1 MYELTRYPKKT
12 GIVKMRN
19 INVCWFVVLVYFSW
33 PLIAMGAA
41 TLEEGVA
48 AVEKQDYET
57 AFSVF
62 KQLAEQGNAEAQ
74 YNLAILYRQGKG
86 VTQDKEVALKWFEKS
101 AALGLASAEY
111 YLGHL
116 YDNGDGVTRDPAT
129 AVSWYKKAAE
139 KGNPLAQSNLG
150 VAYASGEGVKQD
162 IIKAYVWFSL
172 AASQGLTAALENR
185 NLLKKEMSEQLQ
197 SNAQR
202 LTREYFSKYVSP
214 FQPPPSMQIR
224 RPETAEAH
232 QGLNQPHSQQQSF
245 PHSGHPPMGN
255 DKHNH

>member
-1 MYELTRYPKKT
+1 MRKPNYYWL
-12 GIVKMRN
+12 IVIICFSL
-19 INVCWFVVLVYFSW
+19 INEV
-33 PLIAMGAA
+33 AGA
-41 TLEEGVA
+41 TKLEEGVS
-48 AVEKQDYET
+48 AVEKQDYAT
-57 AFSVF
+57 AYRVF
-62 KQLAEQGNAEAQ
+62 NELAEQGNAEAQ

-86 VTQDKEVALKWFEKS
+86 VAKDNAAALKWFEKS
-101 AALGLASAEY
+101 ANQGLASAEY

-116 YDNGDGVTRDPAT
+116 YDNGDSVTRSSTT

-150 VAYASGEGVKQD
+150 VAYANGEGVKQD

-185 NLLKKEMSEQLQ
+185 NILKKEMSEELQ

-202 LTREYFSKYVSP
+202 LTTEYFNKYVTP
-214 FQPPPSMQIR
+214 FQPPPTMQSR
-224 RPETAEAH
+224 TGRPSAAEAH
-232 QGLNQPHSQQQSF
+232 QGINQSGKPQPLSPQG
-245 PHSGHPPMGN
+245 GHPPMGE